1 MTERKSSRHPAN
13 IRVFFTDGTLEGEGT
28 ARDVSK
34 HGCRVVSDTQP
45 TVGLE
50 CEVWLFSPD
59 FGWPLKVEN
68 AVVRWAGA
76 DAFGLEFLAVGGAQ
90 RERLRRLI
98 AEDKLDVKK

>member
-1 MTERKSSRHPAN
+1 MAERKTPRHPAN
-13 IRVFFTDGTLEGEGT
+13 IRVFFTDGALEGEGT

-45 TVGLE
+45 AVGLE
-50 CEVWLFSPD
+50 CEVWLFSAD
-59 FGWPLKVEN
+59 FEWPLKVEK
-68 AVVRWAGA
+68 AVVRWTGTG
-76 DAFGLEFLAVGGAQ
+76 AFGVEFLAVGAAQ